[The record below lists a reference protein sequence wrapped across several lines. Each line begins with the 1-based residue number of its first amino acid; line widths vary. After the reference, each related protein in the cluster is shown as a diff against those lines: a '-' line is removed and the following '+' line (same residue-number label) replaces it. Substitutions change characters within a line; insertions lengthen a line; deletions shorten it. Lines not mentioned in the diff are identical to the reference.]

1 MPPEVHLQPEPQ
13 TLRSL
18 LVQAASCLRQQPER
32 ARADAELLLRH
43 VLQRDK
49 AWIVAHGLTPLPA
62 AEAERIH
69 RLLQPLLL
77 RRAAGEPVQY
87 ILGETEFFGLNF
99 AVSPAV
105 LIPRPET
112 ELLVEQVLAVA
123 RTLASPRILDI
134 GTGSGA
140 IAIALAAALPQAHLV
155 AVDLSPAALDLAH
168 RNAHRHGLAD
178 RIHFLE
184 SDLFSALSGQRF
196 DVVVSNPPYVPLQ
209 DASTLAVEVRDHEP
223 ALALFA
229 GDDGLA
235 VYRRLIP
242 ATRRHLAP
250 GGLLALEFG
259 FGQQQ
264 PIAELL
270 AASGFHGIETLPD
283 YQQIPRIALAVQ
295 PNP

>member
-18 LVQAASCLRQQPER
+18 LVQAASCLQQQPER

-49 AWIVAHGLTPLPA
+49 AWIIAHGLTPLPA

-87 ILGETEFFGLNF
+87 ILGETEFFGLNL

-168 RNAHRHGLAD
+168 QNAHRHGLAD
-178 RIHFLE
+178 RIHFLK

-242 ATRRHLAP
+242 AARRHLAP

-259 FGQQQ
+259 FGQEQ
-264 PIAELL
+264 PIADLL
-270 AASGFHGIETLPD
+270 AGAGFHGIEILPD

>member
-18 LVQAASCLRQQPER
+18 LLQAASCLQQQPER

-77 RRAAGEPVQY
+77 RRAVGEPVQY

-168 RNAHRHGLAD
+168 QNAQRHGLAD

-184 SDLFSALSGQRF
+184 SDLFSTLSGQRF

-242 ATRRHLAP
+242 AARRHLAP

-270 AASGFHGIETLPD
+270 AGSGFHGIETLPD
-283 YQQIPRIALAVQ
+283 YQQIPRIALALQ